1 MEKFSKNSI
10 FTKKYKEEED
20 INSIKIYNED
30 KHMINVR
37 IEKSVE
43 KNETN
48 SDKKETKLSTI
59 SNKLNNIYLKD
70 STKMIKGGKVSDK
83 EFIKIIKQEK
93 DFPVNFSSRVPLKT
107 LVKYYNKLWNN
118 DFTDYSEESLE
129 SESEEINTNLN

>member
-30 KHMINVR
+30 KHMFNIR

>member
-30 KHMINVR
+30 KHMFNIR

-48 SDKKETKLSTI
+48 SDKKETKHSTI
-59 SNKLNNIYLKD
+59 TNKLNNIYLKD

>member
-1 MEKFSKNSI
+1 
-10 FTKKYKEEED
+10 
-20 INSIKIYNED
+20 
-30 KHMINVR
+30 
-37 IEKSVE
+37 
-43 KNETN
+43 
-48 SDKKETKLSTI
+48 
-59 SNKLNNIYLKD
+59 
-70 STKMIKGGKVSDK
+70 MIKGGKVSDK